1 MQRAEQRREDGPAVE
16 VEQQPDDCIFTSIL
30 DSHSQ
35 RRVGVLTLCNRTL
48 CAVTDRGRK
57 INLEEPL
64 LFNRVFIQAEPV

>member
-1 MQRAEQRREDGPAVE
+1 MQRAEQRGEDGPAVE

-30 DSHSQ
+30 GPHDQ

-64 LFNRVFIQAEPV
+64 PFIRAFEQADPV